1 MPADAAA
8 VLASAAPSVVSGVVM
23 LLVGWFAAAA
33 KGARQAR
40 ADERA
45 DIERLL
51 GLYEEVRADAGKRE
65 ALYKGMK
72 ASLRKDLVDA
82 YRDHVTEGKPLTV
95 ERMHEITEGYN
106 AYRALGGN
114 GTGKAMYEG
123 ICEVPIAIVK

>member
-1 MPADAAA
+1 MPEWVIAALPQVFSGACLLFVGWAGGELLQAKRNRTARKAELDELKALRADLEADA
-8 VLASAAPSVVSGVVM
+8 
-23 LLVGWFAAAA
+23 
-33 KGARQAR
+33 
-40 ADERA
+40 E
-45 DIERLL
+45 
-51 GLYEEVRADAGKRE
+51 KRE

-82 YRDHVTEGKPLTV
+82 YGEYVTDGKTLTV

-123 ICEVPIAIVK
+123 ICEVPIEIIK

>member
-40 ADERA
+40 AD
-45 DIERLL
+45 IERLL
-51 GLYEEVRADAGKRE
+51 GLYEEVRADAGRRE